1 MGGVWM
7 YQQIAM
13 YATVF
18 FVFLLALAFAFVY
31 GESKRSGDY
40 GSIQETGYRIRKF
53 YFLGLIAIMGFASI
67 ITLGRLPYDRH
78 EAEATSP
85 NEIKIVE
92 VTGIQYAWEMSEDH
106 FKVGDQVQFE
116 VTATDVT
123 HGFGLYNEKMELVA
137 QTQAMPEYTNT
148 VYYTFREPGTYQIL
162 CLEYCSTG
170 HHVMVKEIVVEQE
183 GGSL

>member
-1 MGGVWM
+1 M